1 MSMSLLRFPTPA
13 LRQGIEFASGCES
26 RRLQWVCGKAQTP
39 LLNLCILPSEKSF
52 IFLGRFFWGLAT
64 QEVTGFSKSAMKFD
78 GGWWENPME
87 GPLDLTTIS
96 SCTSRQF
103 RRDEPDLRF
112 KKPSTMQYPMY
123 GRVLNGSDLRD
134 ATKEIHAPKRCRPL
148 KDQKS
153 V

>member
-1 MSMSLLRFPTPA
+1 
-13 LRQGIEFASGCES
+13 
-26 RRLQWVCGKAQTP
+26 
-39 LLNLCILPSEKSF
+39 
-52 IFLGRFFWGLAT
+52 
-64 QEVTGFSKSAMKFD
+64 
-78 GGWWENPME
+78 ME

-134 ATKEIHAPKRCRPL
+134 ATKEIHAPKGSKVGLTPKPQIGEDL
-148 KDQKS
+148 LP
-153 V
+153 